1 MLLAPQQALTGI
13 FKIAPSG
20 DVVRLV
26 AVVGGSTLAW
36 VLLSGINLTW
46 VFRGRRPGFTLAIV
60 QGFMLVV
67 VGLIMTATGTTAGLI
82 DAGKG
87 ILIASVAWWARPSTT
102 KIVGDEHSFSQE
114 GG

>member
-1 MLLAPQQALTGI
+1 MPSKRMILVALLALNGLMQVVGGTMMLLAPQQALTGI
-13 FKIAPSG
+13 FKMAPSG
-20 DVVRLV
+20 DVLRLV

-36 VLLSGINLTW
+36 LLLSGLNLTW

-60 QGFMLVV
+60 QGLMLVV

-87 ILIASVAWWARPSTT
+87 ILIT
-102 KIVGDEHSFSQE
+102 
-114 GG
+114 